1 MSTTWILIIAL
12 FIVLHLLMHRGHG
25 SHGGRDG
32 GNPGERSRR
41 GHGCGP
47 GRREVRT
54 DPEEQVSR
62 PADPAHRQH

>member
-47 GRREVRT
+47 GRGRPTQRTASTEPVRHSC
-54 DPEEQVSR
+54 VR
-62 PADPAHRQH
+62 G